1 MTVFWLIAV
10 LLGTGALLYVLRP
23 LLKSR
28 EDPLVSRR
36 AANIAIYKDQMRELD
51 ADRAAGTLAPEDYE
65 RSKLELESRLLE
77 DVATEPSTVPSHG
90 GRAALV
96 VAIGV
101 PVLAIGVYLG
111 TGNLRGLDPH
121 IGAPSEAQVEAM
133 VARLAAKMREN
144 PDDVEGWKL
153 LGRSY
158 AVMGRYDDSV
168 KAFAQAA
175 QRAPRDPQLL
185 ADFAD
190 VLAMS
195 RGGRL
200 AGEPE
205 RLVDLAAQLDPKNLK
220 ALALLGTAAYERK
233 DFARAA
239 EVWSRMLPLVPE
251 GSEDARTIGE
261 NVEEARKLAGI
272 GSATPKPV
280 AKAHPGVRGTVRLDA
295 RLKKD
300 VKPDDVLFVFAR
312 APEGPPMPLAVLRAR
327 AADLPLHF
335 ALDDSLAMAQG
346 MTVSSQ
352 PRIVVTARIAKSG
365 KPLPAPGD
373 LQGASKPVAN
383 DAAGVDVLIDSVI
396 R

>member
-1 MTVFWLIAV
+1 VVGIAV
-10 LLGTGALLYVLRP
+10 P
-23 LLKSR
+23 L
-28 EDPLVSRR
+28 
-36 AANIAIYKDQMRELD
+36 AAVGIYF
-51 ADRAAGTLAPEDYE
+51 A
-65 RSKLELESRLLE
+65 
-77 DVATEPSTVPSHG
+77 
-90 GRAALV
+90 
-96 VAIGV
+96 
-101 PVLAIGVYLG
+101 
-111 TGNLRGLDPH
+111 TGNLRGIDPH
-121 IGAPSEAQVEAM
+121 LGAPSEAQVEAM

-158 AVMGRYDDSV
+158 AVMGRYDESV

-175 QRAPRDPQLL
+175 QRKPDDAQLL

-195 RGGRL
+195 RGGNL

-205 RLVDLAAQLDPKNLK
+205 RLVEQAVKIDPKNLK

-233 DFARAA
+233 DYARAA
-239 EVWSRMLPLVPE
+239 EVWGRMLPLVPA
-251 GSEDARTIGE
+251 GSEDARSISE

-272 GSATPKPV
+272 GGSSPKPV

-295 RLKKD
+295 KLQKD

-312 APEGPPMPLAVLRAR
+312 APEGPPLPLAVLRAR
-327 AADLPLHF
+327 AADLPLKF
-335 ALDDSLAMAQG
+335 SLDDSLAMAQG

-352 PRIVVTARIAKSG
+352 PKIVVTARIAKSG
-365 KPLPAPGD
+365 KPQAAPGD

-383 DAAGVDVLIDSVI
+383 DAAGVDVVIDSVV

>member
-65 RSKLELESRLLE
+65 RSKLELEARLLE
-77 DVATEPSTVPSHG
+77 DVASEPSTVPSHG
-90 GRAALV
+90 RRAALV
-96 VAIGV
+96 VGIAV
-101 PVLAIGVYLG
+101 PLLAIGVYFA

-121 IGAPSEAQVEAM
+121 MGAPSEAQVEAM

-195 RGGRL
+195 RGGKL

-205 RLVDLAAQLDPKNLK
+205 KLVDLAVQLDPKNLK

-239 EVWSRMLPLVPE
+239 DVWSRMLPLVPE
-251 GSEDARTIGE
+251 GSEDARTISE

-272 GSATPKPV
+272 GSSTPKPV

-295 RLKKD
+295 RLKKE

-327 AADLPLHF
+327 AADLPLRF

-352 PRIVVTARIAKSG
+352 PRVVVTARIAKSG

-383 DAAGVDVLIDSVI
+383 DAAGVDVVIDSVV